1 MCRRRWMYALNHNLI
16 KLILSAQKAY
26 LTWLF
31 TLLTSRNFYMK
42 NHKSYMTKITVKT
55 VFVLSEWTK
64 LLIARILACHSKL
77 FGGVHD

>member
-31 TLLTSRNFYMK
+31 TLLTSRNFYMR

-55 VFVLSEWTK
+55 VFVLS
-64 LLIARILACHSKL
+64 
-77 FGGVHD
+77 GGGGKTAHGKGFSLSLKTFRRCA